1 MNELKDHK
9 MEDRAYTVLSN
20 RNVILRNRH
29 YQRPGLKLEST
40 WTCSLYTNAVVINN
54 KIAISNV
61 EIMFGVLESVNHN
74 LTENVN

>member
-29 YQRPGLKLEST
+29 YQRPGLKLESIT
-40 WTCSLYTNAVVINN
+40 QMPL
-54 KIAISNV
+54 
-61 EIMFGVLESVNHN
+61 
-74 LTENVN
+74 

>member
-1 MNELKDHK
+1 MWFYGIDIIKDQ
-9 MEDRAYTVLSN
+9 DY
-20 RNVILRNRH
+20 
-29 YQRPGLKLEST
+29 
-40 WTCSLYTNAVVINN
+40 AVVINN